1 MVWYSTMFLHNVLL
15 QTSNSLALV
24 STNCACFTT
33 KTYADLVFVI
43 TRLATLVDW
52 TSAGAGWRAL
62 CIFTMR
68 VVGSLHPLL
77 KEDFSSAFFG
87 PNYKLFNISYLMT
100 LIDVKIKLPRGARN
114 CTAKILW
121 NHLKVIPLKFYKL
134 VGNSQPP
141 GFRCHMSGIKGQVSQ
156 NFFVV
161 DIFDMEGGFEIF
173 ARHNPLV
180 VWFFTLWSALI
191 DWIGK
196 VGWFSKN
203 RRKRDKVLL
212 LGSFSKKNAA

>member
-1 MVWYSTMFLHNVLL
+1 MFLHNVLL
-15 QTSNSLALV
+15 QTSNSLALL

-43 TRLATLVDW
+43 TRLATLLDW

-68 VVGSLHPLL
+68 VVGSLHPFL

-87 PNYKLFNISYLMT
+87 PNFKLFKISYLMT

-114 CTAKILW
+114 CTANILW
-121 NHLKVIPLKFYKL
+121 NHLRVIPLKFYKL

-141 GFRCHMSGIKGQVSQ
+141 GFRCHMSGIKGQVSH
-156 NFFVV
+156 NFCCCWHFWY
-161 DIFDMEGGFEIF
+161 G
-173 ARHNPLV
+173 
-180 VWFFTLWSALI
+180 
-191 DWIGK
+191 
-196 VGWFSKN
+196 GWFWNICQAQSSGGVVFHS
-203 RRKRDKVLL
+203 RR
-212 LGSFSKKNAA
+212 LGISNQLVKLEGYYH